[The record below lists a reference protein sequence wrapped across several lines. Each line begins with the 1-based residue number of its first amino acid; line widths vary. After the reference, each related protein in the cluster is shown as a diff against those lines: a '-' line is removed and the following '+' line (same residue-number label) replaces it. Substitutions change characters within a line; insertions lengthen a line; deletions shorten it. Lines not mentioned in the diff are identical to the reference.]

1 MSFNPIII
9 IGGEPQSI
17 FLEILL
23 KALKKKLRHNR
34 KPIILISSKDILKK
48 NMNKFKNKFKFN
60 ELDKNFSNINSKRL
74 NLIDIRYKKFKFSKK
89 KITSDSNQ
97 YIKSSFKKALE
108 VIKKKKCSGII
119 NGPISKRTF
128 LAGKFNG
135 ITEYLAKKTNSRDPV
150 MLIYNKSL
158 SVCPLTTHLP
168 ISKVSRNIK
177 KKDIIVKVNKINNF
191 FKNILK
197 RKPKIAITG
206 LNPHCESFDN
216 ENKEKK
222 EIIPAIKKL
231 KKDKVDI
238 KGPYAADTI
247 FIKENLKKF
256 DVIFGMYHDQV
267 LGPIKTL
274 HGFNAINIT
283 LGLPFIRISP
293 DHGPNVNMLGK
304 NKSNPNSLIESIRF
318 FEKHGI

>member
-1 MSFNPIII
+1 MSFKPIII

-48 NMNKFKNKFKFN
+48 NMNKFKNKLKFN
-60 ELDKNFSNINSKRL
+60 ELNKNFSNINNKRL

-97 YIKSSFKKALE
+97 YIKRSFEKALE

-168 ISKVSRNIK
+168 ISKVSKNIK
-177 KKDIIVKVNKINNF
+177 KK
-191 FKNILK
+191 IL
-197 RKPKIAITG
+197 
-206 LNPHCESFDN
+206 
-216 ENKEKK
+216 
-222 EIIPAIKKL
+222 
-231 KKDKVDI
+231 
-238 KGPYAADTI
+238 
-247 FIKENLKKF
+247 
-256 DVIFGMYHDQV
+256 
-267 LGPIKTL
+267 
-274 HGFNAINIT
+274 
-283 LGLPFIRISP
+283 
-293 DHGPNVNMLGK
+293 
-304 NKSNPNSLIESIRF
+304 
-318 FEKHGI
+318 